1 MMEISIIPM
10 TTSEDMDG
18 KGYVHWKSW
27 HETYTGLI
35 DPAYMERI
43 TLEKCV
49 DMAHRWPQNMM
60 VAKDG
65 DKVIGFVGYGEHHDD
80 TLTDC
85 GEVFAIYVLA
95 EYYGQKVGY
104 ALMNA
109 AFEKLATYKKI
120 AVWVLKGNDRAIRF
134 YERYGFRFDGTEKE
148 VKLGTPNTELRM
160 VYEKQ
165 NAQDLFELAMKY
177 IYGDSVPED
186 NELAVKLLSQA
197 HDMGHVEAT
206 YNLGICYH
214 YGYGTA
220 VDLAKAYELYL
231 ESANGGYG
239 KGMELVGRFYNRGI
253 YVEQDRKQAEHWLQ
267 KAMESSDP
275 DAVAEA
281 RKELAQN
288 G

>member
-1 MMEISIIPM
+1 MCITTDRGQIPNRMQFSIVPMISEAEIN
-10 TTSEDMDG
+10 G

-65 DKVIGFVGYGEHHDD
+65 DRVIGFVGYGEHCDD
-80 TLTDC
+80 ALTDC

-134 YERYGFRFDGTEKE
+134 YERYGFRFDGTQKDI
-148 VKLGTPNTELRM
+148 KLGTPNTELRM
-160 VYEKQ
+160 IYER
-165 NAQDLFELAMKY
+165 E
-177 IYGDSVPED
+177 
-186 NELAVKLLSQA
+186 
-197 HDMGHVEAT
+197 
-206 YNLGICYH
+206 
-214 YGYGTA
+214 
-220 VDLAKAYELYL
+220 
-231 ESANGGYG
+231 
-239 KGMELVGRFYNRGI
+239 
-253 YVEQDRKQAEHWLQ
+253 
-267 KAMESSDP
+267 
-275 DAVAEA
+275 
-281 RKELAQN
+281 
-288 G
+288 